1 MWPRRRPKPWPR
13 AGSKTDHIH
22 AGCSPAAAV
31 SCGRNPIVA
40 FFSIAIVPLSG
51 EASPRRS
58 ANKVDLPAPLGPT
71 NPIRSPRLTWS
82 ETSSKS
88 ARPAKDFESWETVS
102 IAESAQCSLVR
113 CPAQLVNHEST
124 LLRKSTARQARMNT
138 NGLSLTCGLPEKPRC
153 VILSSMKLRLVLE
166 HDPQTKRWAAF
177 FPELP
182 GCASAGDTE
191 EEAVRNAKEALDLW
205 FEPAP
210 VTFPA
215 GAKVL
220 EVALR

>member
-1 MWPRRRPKPWPR
+1 
-13 AGSKTDHIH
+13 
-22 AGCSPAAAV
+22 
-31 SCGRNPIVA
+31 
-40 FFSIAIVPLSG
+40 
-51 EASPRRS
+51 
-58 ANKVDLPAPLGPT
+58 
-71 NPIRSPRLTWS
+71 LTWS

-88 ARPAKDFESWETVS
+88 ARPAKDFESCETVS
-102 IAESAQCSLVR
+102 IAEARSVPSFDAQH
-113 CPAQLVNHEST
+113 N
-124 LLRKSTARQARMNT
+124 
-138 NGLSLTCGLPEKPRC
+138 SLTTNQHDGSSLICGLPAKPRG
-153 VILSSMKLRLVLE
+153 VILSPMKLRLVVE

-220 EVALR
+220 EVALG

>member
-1 MWPRRRPKPWPR
+1 M
-13 AGSKTDHIH
+13 A
-22 AGCSPAAAV
+22 
-31 SCGRNPIVA
+31 
-40 FFSIAIVPLSG
+40 
-51 EASPRRS
+51 RRS
-58 ANKVDLPAPLGPT
+58 FAVC
-71 NPIRSPRLTWS
+71 R
-82 ETSSKS
+82 
-88 ARPAKDFESWETVS
+88 ESCV
-102 IAESAQCSLVR
+102 ALVF
-113 CPAQLVNHEST
+113 
-124 LLRKSTARQARMNT
+124 
-138 NGLSLTCGLPEKPRC
+138 
-153 VILSSMKLRLVLE
+153 SSMKLRLVVE

-210 VTFPA
+210 VTFLA